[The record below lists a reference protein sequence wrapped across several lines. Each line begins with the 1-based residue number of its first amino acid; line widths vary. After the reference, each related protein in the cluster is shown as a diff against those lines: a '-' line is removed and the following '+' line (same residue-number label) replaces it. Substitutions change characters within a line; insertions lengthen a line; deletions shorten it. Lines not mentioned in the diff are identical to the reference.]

1 MMKFISDSL
10 EIHLIFIE
18 NKNKE
23 GQIKV
28 EVRVTKRLH
37 DWIGDL
43 GTGSGLLFN

>member
-37 DWIGDL
+37 YVIWGFRDWIRV
-43 GTGSGLLFN
+43 TF